1 MDGSNKTNRLAI
13 VSFISGLIAL
23 SGIVLTFVLYNSVET
38 RGGII
43 SITDGI
49 IIPVR
54 NLCVAVT
61 FFTGILA
68 LKEIKKKGGT
78 EKGKII
84 SWIGIVIGAGWIL
97 FGMLV
102 GITFLLAEILH

>member
-1 MDGSNKTNRLAI
+1 LDVSNKTNRVAI
-13 VSFISGLIAL
+13 ISFISGLIAL
-23 SGIVLTFVLYNSVET
+23 SGIVLTFVFYNVIET
-38 RGGII
+38 SGSII

-49 IIPVR
+49 IIPMR
-54 NLCVAVT
+54 NLCVVVS

-102 GITFLLAEILH
+102 GITFLMAEILH